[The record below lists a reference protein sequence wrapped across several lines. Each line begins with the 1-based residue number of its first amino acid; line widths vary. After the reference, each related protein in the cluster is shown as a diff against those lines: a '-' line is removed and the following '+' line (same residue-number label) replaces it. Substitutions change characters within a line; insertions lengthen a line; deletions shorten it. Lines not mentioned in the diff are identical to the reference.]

1 MQVIRHLLDTTS
13 MVSKTGSIQPRLL
26 AGLTLASLLFTAVG
40 LPAQA
45 TSKRA
50 KTKVS
55 AKSKATKKTSP
66 ARLALEDPNSPP
78 RPPAFGGEAPQP
90 LVVDGL
96 KLTGQVL
103 GREIRVAT
111 PSGMKPHFWAGVNL
125 GATLPATSP
134 GELAP
139 TRADYDRWFVQ
150 MGEMGSTILRVYTI
164 LPPHF
169 YDALRDYNL
178 AHPKQPLFVLHGVW
192 IPEDRIYEVRNL
204 WDPEATKEW
213 HQELADAV
221 KAVHGDLVQPVRRG
235 HASGTYKSDISP
247 WVIGWSIGVEWDPDV
262 VLNTNELNKTMPPFA
277 GKYITTKPET
287 NAAES
292 WIATGLEIVAS
303 LEAARGWSRPLTF
316 TNWVSTDPVKHPEEP
331 FDTEDIVTV
340 DATHFVATP
349 AWPGGFFASYHA
361 YPYYPDG
368 LRYQKSYIDYRT
380 PDGRPDQYA
389 AYLHDLR
396 TYHGDQAIMIT
407 EFGQPSSIG
416 LAHRG
421 PDGRNQG
428 GHPEEE
434 SAANNTSMMKE
445 IHDGGFAGG
454 VIFEWTDEWFKFTW
468 NSVEHELPKDRRAM
482 WRNPLTNEEHFG
494 VIAMEAG
501 ETQKV
506 VLDGHDNEWND
517 KQSKVIGKST
527 GAITE
532 VRATHDEESLYLRVK
547 FAKSFDATSAWTNQE
562 IGIGLDLHPEG
573 NGGLP
578 GRPGVLPESD
588 VALLIGP
595 GNTAKLRVATWMN
608 PVPFEMGVAKKYL
621 PVVASDL
628 VPGSGA
634 WSVPSQVVS
643 KPLTIPTTGE
653 ELPLDMIPFGDL
665 RWGSND
671 PAKANF
677 DDRNLVNGA
686 GSVLELRIPWGM
698 IGLSDP
704 SLKLVLRPQ
713 PDGKMANMPIAKVGV
728 AISGPDGAVTTTAGY
743 TWDNWNVVKW
753 HERKKVGWTTYQQL
767 MYTYL

>member
-1 MQVIRHLLDTTS
+1 
-13 MVSKTGSIQPRLL
+13 MVVKRGGLRRGFGGLVSGL
-26 AGLTLASLLFTAVG
+26 ALASLLFGPLG

-45 TSKRA
+45 APK
-50 KTKVS
+50 
-55 AKSKATKKTSP
+55 AKSKVAKRDAKTNP
-66 ARLALEDPNSPP
+66 GLENPNRAA
-78 RPPAFGGEAPQP
+78 RPPAFGGEAPMP
-90 LVVDGL
+90 LTVDAL
-96 KLTGQVL
+96 KLTGQVV

-111 PSGMKPHFWAGVNL
+111 PSGMRPHFWAGVNL
-125 GATLPATSP
+125 GATLPGTSP

-169 YDALRDYNL
+169 YDAFRDYNL
-178 AHPKQPLFVLHGVW
+178 AHPKQPLFVLQGVW
-192 IPEDRIYEVRNL
+192 IPEDRIDVVRNL
-204 WDPEATKEW
+204 WDGEATKEW
-213 HQELADAV
+213 HQDLADAV
-221 KAVHGDLVQPVRRG
+221 SAVHGDLNRPIRRG
-235 HASGTYKSDISP
+235 HASGTYTSDISQ
-247 WVIGWSIGVEWDPDV
+247 WVIGWALGVEWDPDV
-262 VLNTNELNKTMPPFA
+262 VLNTNELNKSMPPFV
-277 GKYITTKPET
+277 GKYFTTKNGT
-287 NAAES
+287 NATES
-292 WIATGLEIVAS
+292 WIATGMDVVAS
-303 LEAARGWSRPLTF
+303 LEAARGWSRPMTF

-331 FDTEDIVTV
+331 FETEDAATV
-340 DATHFVATP
+340 DATHFASTS

-368 LRYQKSYIDYRT
+368 LRFQKSYIAYRT
-380 PDGRPDQYA
+380 PDGRADQYA

-421 PDGRNQG
+421 PNGRDQG
-428 GHPEEE
+428 GHHEKQ
-434 SAANNTSMMKE
+434 SALNNTSMMKA
-445 IHDGGFAGG
+445 IHDDGFAGA

-506 VLDGHDNEWND
+506 VLDGNDNEWTVQNSRVISE
-517 KQSKVIGKST
+517 SKGPIRE
-527 GAITE
+527 I
-532 VRATHDEESLYLRVK
+532 RATHDEESLYLRLK
-547 FAKSFDATSAWTNQE
+547 FDKNSPWTNQE
-562 IGIGLDLHPEG
+562 IAIGLDLHPES

-578 GRPGVLPESD
+578 GRPGVLPEAD

-595 GNTAKLRVATWMN
+595 GNKANLRHATWMD
-608 PVPFEMGVAKKYL
+608 PVPFEMGVAEKYM
-621 PVVASDL
+621 PVVAKDL
-628 VPGSGA
+628 VPGSGS
-634 WSVPSQVVS
+634 WSNPSQVVS
-643 KPLTIPTTGE
+643 KPLTIPSTGE

-671 PAKANF
+671 PKKPNF
-677 DDRNLVNGA
+677 DDRNLVNGS

-698 IGLSDP
+698 IGFSDP

-713 PDGKMANMPIAKVGV
+713 SDGKMASTQITKLGVDIA
-728 AISGPDGAVTTTAGY
+728 GPKGKVTTTSGY
-743 TWDNWNVVKW
+743 SWDNWNLAKW
-753 HERKKVGWTTYQQL
+753 HERKKVGWATYQQL